1 MVSIPVLIIFL
12 TVVAVYL
19 TGCLIIH
26 IRDSHD
32 DKPSDRGGRSN
43 RSTPRQGGAHA
54 IHR

>member
-26 IRDSHD
+26 IREARD
-32 DKPSDRGGRSN
+32 DKPSGQNDHSN
-43 RSTPRQGGAHA
+43 RSTPRQGGPHA
-54 IHR
+54 IHL